1 MSKLLRTVTAFSM
14 LVVASVAANAAEK
27 KLPVKAPPPA
37 PMPPPFSWTGF
48 YIGGNI
54 GAAWAHHDF
63 HDTFFNASFDDGTGN
78 AVFIGGAQV
87 GLNYQINQFVW
98 GVEGTFDWASNN
110 NSNGIAVLTPAGN
123 VIRITSNDTR
133 ISTVAARL
141 GWTGWGTD
149 RAMFYVKGGGGWVG
163 NNGFTVTDVNTGLSV
178 STSGSNSRSGWLV
191 GAGVEW
197 AFTDTWSTKIEYDY
211 LGLSGRTFTVP
222 VGSPFPRLVGDTFTT
237 GNSNVQMLMVGLN
250 YRFNWGGYPGR
261 Y

>member
-1 MSKLLRTVTAFSM
+1 MRKLVWAVAAFSM

-27 KLPVKAPPPA
+27 MIPVKAPPA
-37 PMPPPFSWTGF
+37 PMPPPFTWTGF
-48 YIGGNI
+48 YIGGNF
-54 GAAWAHHDF
+54 GVAWAHHDF
-63 HDTFFNASFDDGTGN
+63 HDTFFNSSFVDGTGN
-78 AVFIGGAQV
+78 GHFIGGGQV
-87 GLNYQINQFVW
+87 GLNYQVNQFVW
-98 GVEGTFDWASNN
+98 GVEGTFDWSPNN
-110 NSNGIAVLTPAGN
+110 HDNGIAVRTPAGDL
-123 VIRITSNDTR
+123 IRVSSNDTR

-141 GWTGWGTD
+141 GWTGLLTD

-237 GNSNVQMLMVGLN
+237 GNNNVQMLMVGLN